1 VVAAAACSIVGWVG
15 FSEFSISACRHV
27 PRLRERASARHTK
40 KSDFRTFEKLPADRP
55 LGNTQFKSI
64 ARKKYRYV
72 LHTSLFSSN
81 PAYACYLDTIY
92 YSVPQLFVFFRFF
105 AWIKGYVNF

>member
-55 LGNTQFKSI
+55 L
-64 ARKKYRYV
+64 A
-72 LHTSLFSSN
+72 
-81 PAYACYLDTIY
+81 
-92 YSVPQLFVFFRFF
+92 FRFP
-105 AWIKGYVNF
+105 GGPTT